1 MLNLLKS
8 DLKALFKWKA
18 TIYAILAIFVLSA
31 SSILL
36 NISYD
41 DPALGSFFELAYVNI
56 MIISVIIGLFVYRDY
71 SQNTIRNK
79 IVVGHSR
86 VSIFVAKTITIL
98 TMFLSTALVQTA
110 TALIIGSLFGD
121 LDYIDWAIFAQN
133 CAVYFVTIVV
143 VTAMVSLIA
152 VNIQSPI
159 GAMLPMMLLFFIM
172 FSGMIVLEMFMVNE
186 NTAMIELFQTTPILN
201 LLTLVVTEKPFDL
214 LSTCVMG
221 AAMFLTMEL
230 IGMLIFKKLDL
241 K

>member
-18 TIYAILAIFVLSA
+18 TIYAMLAIFTLSA

-41 DPALGSFFELAYVNI
+41 DPALSSFFELAYVNI

-98 TMFLSTALVQTA
+98 TMFLSTALVQTS
-110 TALIIGSLFGD
+110 TSLITGSLLGD

-133 CAVYFVTIVV
+133 YAVYFVTIIV
-143 VTAMVSLIA
+143 VTTMSSLIA

-159 GAMLPMMLLFFIM
+159 GAMLPMMILFMVM
-172 FSGMIVLEMFMVNE
+172 FGGMIVLEIIVTSG
-186 NTAMIELFQTTPILN
+186 NTAMVELFKTMPVLN
-201 LLTLVVTEKPFDL
+201 MLMLVETEKPFNL
-214 LSTCVMG
+214 LATGVMG
-221 AAMFLTMEL
+221 ASMSLTMNA
-230 IGMLIFKKLDL
+230 IGLMIFKKIDL

>member
-18 TIYAILAIFVLSA
+18 TIYAILAVFVLSG

-41 DPALGSFFELAYVNI
+41 DPTLGSFFELAYVNM

-98 TMFLSTALVQTA
+98 TMFVSTALVQTA
-110 TALIIGSLFGD
+110 TALIAGSLFGD
-121 LDYIDWAIFAQN
+121 LDYIDWAVFAQN
-133 CAVYFVTIVV
+133 WAVYFVTIVV

-172 FSGMIVLEMFMVNE
+172 FSGMIVLEMFMIDG

-201 LLTLVVTEKPFDL
+201 LLTLVATEKPFDL

-230 IGMLIFKKLDL
+230 IGILIFKKLDL

>member
-18 TIYAILAIFVLSA
+18 TIYAILAVFVLSG
-31 SSILL
+31 SSIFL

-41 DPALGSFFELAYVNI
+41 DPTLGSFFELAYVNI

-86 VSIFVAKTITIL
+86 ISIFVAKTITIL
-98 TMFLSTALVQTA
+98 TMFVSTALVQTA
-110 TALIIGSLFGD
+110 TALIAGSLFGD
-121 LDYIDWAIFAQN
+121 LDYIDWAVFAQN
-133 CAVYFVTIVV
+133 WAVYFVTIVV

-172 FSGMIVLEMFMVNE
+172 FSGMIVLEMFMIDG

-201 LLTLVVTEKPFDL
+201 LLTLVATEKPFDL

-230 IGMLIFKKLDL
+230 IGILIFKKLDL